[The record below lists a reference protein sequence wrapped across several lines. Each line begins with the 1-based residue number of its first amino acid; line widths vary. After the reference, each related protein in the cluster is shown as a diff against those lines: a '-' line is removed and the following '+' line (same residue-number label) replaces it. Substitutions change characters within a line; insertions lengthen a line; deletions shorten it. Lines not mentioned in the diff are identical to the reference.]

1 MTHQRRDTT
10 GASAA
15 PATTHAPLPADR
27 AFVVQIRADADL
39 ASGDVRGR
47 IEHVT
52 SGSVT
57 VFESLEQLLSSM
69 RAAVAGKKIFVNEGD
84 A

>member
-1 MTHQRRDTT
+1 MMDHRRDAGRGST
-10 GASAA
+10 A
-15 PATTHAPLPADR
+15 PATTHASLPADR

-39 ASGDVRGR
+39 SRGDVRGR

-57 VFESLEQLLSSM
+57 VFESLEQLLGSM
-69 RAAVAGKKIFVNEGD
+69 RAAVAGTKSFVNEGEK
-84 A
+84 

>member
-1 MTHQRRDTT
+1 MMDHRRDT
-10 GASAA
+10 GRGSNA
-15 PATTHAPLPADR
+15 PAAMPASLPADR

-39 ASGDVRGR
+39 SRGDVRGR

-57 VFESLEQLLSSM
+57 IFESLDQLLGSM
-69 RAAVAGKKIFVNEGD
+69 RVAVAGKKSFVNEGER
-84 A
+84 